1 MSRLLATVVLLLG
14 LAPVL
19 EGQAHKI
26 PPLPAEA
33 AKPVRLRSGVTI
45 VDLEVGKGV
54 QARRGRV
61 VRILYTGWIDKTE
74 FMFDHRGERNNPLA
88 FRIGAAGI
96 IRGLSE
102 GVVGMRVGGT
112 RRIRIPAA
120 LAHGSKGTQRIPPN
134 SDLTYDV
141 ELVGVSRPGA

>member
-1 MSRLLATVVLLLG
+1 MSRPLAVVVLLLG
-14 LAPVL
+14 LGSVL
-19 EGQAHKI
+19 TGQAHKI
-26 PPLPAEA
+26 PPLPEDAPR
-33 AKPVRLRSGVTI
+33 PVRLRSGVTI

-54 QARRGRV
+54 RARRGRV
-61 VRILYTGWIDKTE
+61 VRILYTGWVDKTE

-88 FRIGAAGI
+88 FRIGAPAI

-102 GVVGMRVGGT
+102 GVVGMRVGGL
-112 RRIRIPAA
+112 RRIRIPAR
-120 LAHGSKGTQRIPPN
+120 LAHGSKGTARIPPD